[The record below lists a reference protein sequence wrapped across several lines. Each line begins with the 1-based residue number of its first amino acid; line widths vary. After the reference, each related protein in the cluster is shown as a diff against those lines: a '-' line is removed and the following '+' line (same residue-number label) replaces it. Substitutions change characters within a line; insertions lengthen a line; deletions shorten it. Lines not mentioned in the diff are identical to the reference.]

1 MSDGGDTVVGD
12 KRYCTVEESVKES
25 LKEVKLMREGK
36 IPKCNW
42 RDSLVKLKEE
52 LEEFDTDESLKLN
65 KK

>member
-1 MSDGGDTVVGD
+1 MVDD

-36 IPKCNW
+36 IPKLNW
-42 RDSLVKLKEE
+42 RDSFAKLREE
-52 LEEFDTDESLKLN
+52 LEELNTDESLKLN

>member
-36 IPKCNW
+36 IPKLNW

-52 LEEFDTDESLKLN
+52 LEEFNTDESLKLN